1 MFRGRPLPDGRGSAS
16 RVSQTRNRERERE
29 GGLWET
35 MKYFLM
41 AAAIVAVG
49 CSQQPKKEET
59 KTALPVEYFHVDPAT
74 AASVSGKITYHGP
87 KPSRKVISMD
97 ADAKC
102 EAANGNKPVYN
113 EPILTG
119 KDSGLANA
127 FVYVQ
132 AGLEGKKF
140 EPPKEKVLLDQ
151 RGCMFVPHVVGIQAA
166 QPLDVKNSDNVGHN
180 IRPMPKNN
188 AAWSDE
194 QAPGA
199 VDTIHKFARTEVMIP
214 VKCNVHEW
222 MHSWIGVVENPY
234 FAVTGPDGAFEL
246 KNLPPGDYTIAVWH
260 ETLGTQ
266 AKQVHVAASQPV
278 AIDFS
283 YQ

>member
-1 MFRGRPLPDGRGSAS
+1 MCNRGSAYRS
-16 RVSQTRNRERERE
+16 LTVATLFLAVACNQPEKKIEV
-29 GGLWET
+29 T
-35 MKYFLM
+35 M
-41 AAAIVAVG
+41 A
-49 CSQQPKKEET
+49 P
-59 KTALPVEYFHVDPAT
+59 PVEYFHVDPAT
-74 AASVSGKITYHGP
+74 AANVSGKIAYRGT
-87 KPSRKVISMD
+87 KPSRRVISMD

-113 EPILTG
+113 EPVLTG
-119 KDSGLANA
+119 QDNGLANV

-140 EPPKEKVLLDQ
+140 EPPKESVLLDQ
-151 RGCMFVPHVVGIQAA
+151 RGCMFVPRVIGIQAA
-166 QPLDVKNSDNVGHN
+166 QPLDVRNSDKIGHN

-199 VDTIHKFARTEVMIP
+199 VDTVHKFARTEVMIP

-246 KNLPPGDYTIAVWH
+246 KNLPPGDYTVAAWH

-266 AKQVHVAASQPV
+266 TRQVHVAPSQPV
-278 AIDFS
+278 AIDFT